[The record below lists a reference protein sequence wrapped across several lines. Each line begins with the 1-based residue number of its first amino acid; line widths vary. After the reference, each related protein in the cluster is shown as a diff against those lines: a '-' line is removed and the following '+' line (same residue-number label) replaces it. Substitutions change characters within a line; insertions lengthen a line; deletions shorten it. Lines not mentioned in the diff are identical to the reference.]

1 MYSSVR
7 VLASSDM
14 PIPLSRHASR
24 QDPVP
29 TPVSIKHIQ
38 IKSEIMANKFLKQS
52 KLPWTSKDVVD
63 AIEERLEDLAKFN
76 QEFEGARTDARS
88 IRQRLTLQTNGGYP
102 DSDDDD
108 PTLDAAHKKSVDLV
122 QDYKRLIGEVPAK
135 AAELKGMQEEAD
147 DDKAIVDKILADGS
161 PHAIKT
167 AEVMKTKIP
176 EDKMIVMVQAVATR
190 HGSLDFLRNIGSEHR
205 QVLLTKEAEVA
216 EYRQAQQ
223 VSPDVQAEAVGEDEL
238 IPSTYPELDSGKKD
252 PAELLSACVIA
263 QRNARDLETRVGDL
277 EDRLAAECSAHK
289 SLRQQFVQNEDALK
303 GKESALEQG
312 AKSLDDSEKNVARL
326 KDEAAKLQEKIN
338 ELEEGLVVKDDLID
352 ELRESRDEVERLKD
366 QVGKMQ
372 PDVDEKSR
380 LEEELVGQR
389 EKLDSVEMENE
400 GLRQELKGKAEVLEA
415 CNEAKDS
422 AQRLADK
429 YQADLAQRERELE
442 NALSDQKETDEQ
454 LSSISRDERRYRSDY
469 RFELEMHQA
478 TRDELVGEQS
488 TVKAK
493 EEEIQGLKDSIKSK
507 DEEIQG
513 LQGLM
518 TSKEAEAQ
526 ALKDTIESKEDSL
539 KRVTDELEQVTYQ
552 LLDRDEQLQ
561 SQNKSV
567 DELRTS
573 LEHSSRDMAEAEQD
587 MGFIIRLSNLSI
599 RPAAADWTPLL
610 RSLRVSDPIVITPDA
625 GMPRQTWAILP
636 SWAGSVSSEPPCIH
650 TSLDSVLLELYGHC
664 MAEGDIACNPCLQAL
679 CTLSSLVE
687 RQGVAKVSSLVL
699 VLEKLEARLR
709 GLEAPSAYE
718 GMVML
723 GLRYLAE
730 LVRSRLPGVDV
741 PGLSAITDSLDG
753 MMKQA
758 DKCLD
763 VIRNVSDG
771 LCSSGDIGTVEAN
784 QGLRLA
790 SREGRVLV
798 LLADSECV
806 DELFLLADPEERTV
820 MAVCRRRLDIG
831 VQLSTAGE
839 LVISAVIKAP
849 AGMSDIGLDLSAAEA
864 DWIQE
869 KM

>member
-1 MYSSVR
+1 
-7 VLASSDM
+7 
-14 PIPLSRHASR
+14 
-24 QDPVP
+24 
-29 TPVSIKHIQ
+29 
-38 IKSEIMANKFLKQS
+38 MAN
-52 KLPWTSKDVVD
+52 
-63 AIEERLEDLAKFN
+63 N
-76 QEFEGARTDARS
+76 
-88 IRQRLTLQTNGGYP
+88 N
-102 DSDDDD
+102 
-108 PTLDAAHKKSVDLV
+108 
-122 QDYKRLIGEVPAK
+122 
-135 AAELKGMQEEAD
+135 
-147 DDKAIVDKILADGS
+147 
-161 PHAIKT
+161 
-167 AEVMKTKIP
+167 
-176 EDKMIVMVQAVATR
+176 
-190 HGSLDFLRNIGSEHR
+190 
-205 QVLLTKEAEVA
+205 
-216 EYRQAQQ
+216 
-223 VSPDVQAEAVGEDEL
+223 
-238 IPSTYPELDSGKKD
+238 
-252 PAELLSACVIA
+252 
-263 QRNARDLETRVGDL
+263 
-277 EDRLAAECSAHK
+277 
-289 SLRQQFVQNEDALK
+289 
-303 GKESALEQG
+303 
-312 AKSLDDSEKNVARL
+312 
-326 KDEAAKLQEKIN
+326 
-338 ELEEGLVVKDDLID
+338 DDLID

-366 QVGKMQ
+366 QIGKMQ

-389 EKLDSVEMENE
+389 EELDSAEMENE

-415 CNEAKDS
+415 CNEARDS

-429 YQADLAQRERELE
+429 YQADLAQKERELE
-442 NALSDQKETDEQ
+442 NARSHQKKTNET
-454 LSSISRDERRYRSDY
+454 LSSITRDERRYRNEY
-469 RFELEMHQA
+469 HCELELHQM
-478 TRDELVGEQS
+478 TRDELVREQS

-518 TSKEAEAQ
+518 ASKEAEAR
-526 ALKDTIESKEDSL
+526 ALKDTIDSKEDSL
-539 KRVTDELEQVTYQ
+539 TRVTDELEQVTYQ
-552 LLDRDEQLQ
+552 LRDRDEQLQ

-567 DELRTS
+567 DDLRAS
-573 LEHSSRDMAEAEQD
+573 LEHSGRDKAEAELD

-599 RPAAADWTPLL
+599 RRAGADWTPLL
-610 RSLRVSDPIVITPDA
+610 RSLRVSDPIVITPNG

-758 DKCLD
+758 DKCLG

-798 LLADSECV
+798 LLVDSECV
-806 DELFLLADPEERTV
+806 DELFLLADPEESTV
-820 MAVCRRRLDIG
+820 MAVCRRRLDIE

-839 LVISAVIKAP
+839 LVNSAVIKAP
-849 AGMSDIGLDLSAAEA
+849 AGMPDIELGLTAAEA
-864 DWIQE
+864 EWIQE
-869 KM
+869 NL